1 MLKLK
6 LLQVTKLEIFYKYL
20 YVEDATGGI
29 RVNINKLNLYQDA
42 RFKVGK
48 NVIIN
53 LKIYI

>member
-6 LLQVTKLEIFYKYL
+6 LLLMMRLEIYKYI

-29 RVNINKLNLYQDA
+29 RININKLNLYQDY

-48 NVIIN
+48 N
-53 LKIYI
+53 LL